1 MIMQLRY
8 SESAYPIVTVEQ
20 MATLDG
26 QTAHRLHN
34 LGIHPGS
41 QLTVLRQYPFH
52 GPVIVEFD
60 QQKVGI
66 RYVVFEA
73 LLGGH

>member
-1 MIMQLRY
+1 MQLRY
-8 SESAYPIVTVEQ
+8 SESAYPNVTVQE
-20 MATLDG
+20 MSHLDG

-41 QLTVLRQYPFH
+41 QLAVLRQYPFH

-60 QQKVGI
+60 QQKIGI
-66 RYVVFEA
+66 RYTVFHS
-73 LLGGH
+73 LLGGD